1 MRLNLCGF
9 GSAGSAAYLRS
20 VDDEG
25 LHVRIIL
32 KNSVIA
38 RSDSCG
44 IFDGTA
50 QLKADIVSALSANW
64 EPLVLEQSS
73 LVHQAVRIVS
83 NPVNSAFRHHVS
95 WPIFLSHDGSSD
107 GFDLAASESL

>member
-1 MRLNLCGF
+1 MPE
-9 GSAGSAAYLRS
+9 AVAYLRS
-20 VDDEG
+20 VDDER
-25 LHVRIIL
+25 LHVRIVL
-32 KNSVIA
+32 KNGVIA

-44 IFDGTA
+44 ILDSAA
-50 QLKADIVSALSANW
+50 QLKTDIVSALSANW

-107 GFDLAASESL
+107 GFDPAAPESL